1 MSAGVHVRVLAA
13 KSLAVTARRLQVVN
27 VGKSL
32 RSVLEI
38 ANLGALIDLAP
49 EGHGSFRRK
58 DH

>member
-1 MSAGVHVRVLAA
+1 MHVRVLAA